1 MSANTNLEVDDYT
14 ERAPSGIDWD
24 ELDGSKGGG
33 PDRWLIQSLDE
44 LVPSGEFAGVSATAL
59 DAILAVADR
68 IEHGRIADDA
78 RKPLADLIRCL
89 AHVALAR
96 QVQAS

>member
-1 MSANTNLEVDDYT
+1 MSANLDLKVDDYA

-44 LVPSGEFAGVSATAL
+44 LVPTEFAGVPVTAL
-59 DAILAVADR
+59 DAILAIADR
-68 IEHGRIADDA
+68 IEQEGIAEDS
-78 RKPLADLIRCL
+78 RKPLADLMRGL
-89 AHVALAR
+89 AQVALAR
-96 QVQAS
+96 QFQAS